1 MAATTEHPEGVQKAT
16 PESRLVRSE
25 KAVEYMQTR
34 WGIDTFTYQTLR
46 HYSYETDLLPRPKV
60 IGRHAYWVLSDLDAL
75 VAAL

>member
-1 MAATTEHPEGVQKAT
+1 MPATTEHSDGVRKAI

-25 KAVEYMQTR
+25 KAVEYMQTH

-60 IGRHAYWVLSDLDAL
+60 IGRHAYWMLSDLDAL
-75 VAAL
+75 VEAL

>member
-1 MAATTEHPEGVQKAT
+1 MPATTD
-16 PESRLVRSE
+16 RLVRSE

-60 IGRHAYWVLSDLDAL
+60 IGRHAYWRIADLDAL